1 MANERK
7 TRIFPPKGNWSLAKF
22 GEPRP
27 VAKTNLKIIDKA
39 IGAALADRVPAVGV
53 LDPATSKIKLPSNG
67 EEGPYNRG
75 TVFPIPEG
83 TDFIRTASYWNVKAS
98 SYTWFDNGWNFFDQN
113 WNPVGACC
121 WSSPKFPGSRWDQKA
136 NDKTTGAVFSGDPTI
151 ATGKA
156 CQMIDLYPEQ
166 LRAAGVRYAVWSVL
180 CYSGMP
186 FNQAEEVFAAFQWG
200 KDANRG
206 KLFEPARAQ
215 LAIPLKGE
223 QLTKYVVL
231 IDLDK
236 NEMIYLDAGLKSS
249 VRSAEQNGPLLQKNL
264 PAFMEYIKALPS
276 VHDLFRE
283 SVDKRATTQILYSDK
298 DAELKGGSAYVFK
311 QENKESKYKSV
322 DLNGLLAK

>member
-1 MANERK
+1 
-7 TRIFPPKGNWSLAKF
+7 
-22 GEPRP
+22 
-27 VAKTNLKIIDKA
+27 
-39 IGAALADRVPAVGV
+39 
-53 LDPATSKIKLPSNG
+53 
-67 EEGPYNRG
+67 
-75 TVFPIPEG
+75 
-83 TDFIRTASYWNVKAS
+83 
-98 SYTWFDNGWNFFDQN
+98 
-113 WNPVGACC
+113 
-121 WSSPKFPGSRWDQKA
+121 
-136 NDKTTGAVFSGDPTI
+136 
-151 ATGKA
+151 
-156 CQMIDLYPEQ
+156 
-166 LRAAGVRYAVWSVL
+166 
-180 CYSGMP
+180 MP